1 MDNLLSAI
9 ESFPNWVVT
18 SLSLITLVVIALL
31 ADILTKRQ
39 LVRMVHRLSSRT
51 NQIWDDALA
60 DQGVFARVAQVVPAL
75 IFYFGLPL
83 IQGLPEKLVTLGQNV
98 ASAYAILLVS
108 LALSALLSAVNA
120 IYEQYPVSSERPIK
134 GYLQVAKIVIFILT
148 AVLVLAVLMERSPAL
163 LLSGIGAMT
172 AILLLI
178 FKDTILSLVAS
189 VQLTSLDMVRV
200 GDWLEMPQANADGDV
215 IDIDLHTVKVQN
227 WDKTISTIPT
237 HKLIT
242 ESFKNWRGM
251 DQSGGRRI
259 KRYLAIDVSSI
270 RFLSEKE
277 AEKFKRFALIKDYI
291 AKKQKEIV
299 DHNATL
305 NGVSEEVNFRRLTN
319 MGTFRAYVYR
329 YLKNHP
335 SIHQNMTLLV
345 RQLQPTPEGLP
356 LEIYAFTNVTDWLVY
371 ENIQA
376 DIFDHLLSIAAEF
389 DLNMYQNPSGR
400 DLDKLH
406 SP

>member
-9 ESFPNWVVT
+9 ESLPSWVVT
-18 SLSLITLVVIALL
+18 SLSLMTLVVIALL
-31 ADILTKRQ
+31 ADTLAKRQ

-51 NQIWDDALA
+51 NQIWDDVLA
-60 DQGVFARVAQVVPAL
+60 DQGVFARVAQIVPAL

-98 ASAYAILLVS
+98 ASAYAILLIA
-108 LALSALLSAVNA
+108 LALSALLSAGNT

-200 GDWLEMPQANADGDV
+200 GDWLEMPQSNADGDV
-215 IDIDLHTVKVQN
+215 IDIALHTIKVQN

-251 DQSGGRRI
+251 NQSGGRRI

-277 AEKFKRFALIKDYI
+277 AEKLKRFTLIKSYI
-291 AKKQKEIV
+291 VKKQKEIA
-299 DHNATL
+299 DYNTTL
-305 NGVSEEVNFRRLTN
+305 NDISEEVNSRRLTN
-319 MGTFRAYVYR
+319 MGTFRTYVYE
-329 YLKNHP
+329 YLRNHP

-356 LEIYAFTNVTDWLVY
+356 LEIYAFTNVTDWVVY
-371 ENIQA
+371 EDIQA
-376 DIFDHLLSIAAEF
+376 DIFDHLLAIAAEF